1 MRLSTITCGA
11 LFCLLLGCGDSLSS
25 LSDGSDDTGAVLD
38 KRAIQAGILPDPEKN
53 DLAGRY
59 ETRGDLGVDK
69 FCAVKR
75 SGGSFDI
82 GFLSV
87 SGADSKCEGTGTAT
101 VKGERVDVVLNG
113 QGDCSFTAQHD
124 GFALKFPAVIDTGC
138 SSYCSEQASFS
149 ATHYFMIEPGN
160 AAARETLGRDIE
172 RLCH

>member
-1 MRLSTITCGA
+1 MRLSTITCGV
-11 LFCLLLGCGDSLSS
+11 LCCLLLGCGDSLSS
-25 LSDGSDDTGAVLD
+25 LSGGSDDTGAALD
-38 KRAIQAGILPDPEKN
+38 KRAVQAGILPDPEKN

-69 FCAVKR
+69 LCAMKR
-75 SGGSFDI
+75 SAGSFDI

-101 VKGERVDVVLNG
+101 VKGETVDVVLNG
-113 QGDCSFTAQHD
+113 RGDCRFTAHYD
-124 GFALKFPAVIDTGC
+124 GFEIKFPAVIDTGC
-138 SSYCSEQASFS
+138 SSYCSERASFS

-160 AAARETLGRDIE
+160 TAARYTLGRDIE